1 MLHPAMTAAQP
12 STETDR
18 SVTRAQYG
26 AVAPAPALM
35 KFTFLA
41 AKLTRANGRSFDVGE
56 LIKGLQ
62 IQQQWTMDIS
72 SRCSVRLC
80 IQLLT
85 RWL

>member
-1 MLHPAMTAAQP
+1 LIELTGLLQAEKLYMLHPAMTAAQP

-56 LIKGLQ
+56 LIKGL
-62 IQQQWTMDIS
+62 
-72 SRCSVRLC
+72 
-80 IQLLT
+80 
-85 RWL
+85 